1 MAELPDFD
9 SDILD
14 EPPANALVAG
24 FNSLSVVRQFG
35 LMIGLAASIAIGF
48 SVVLWSQEPNYRPL
62 FSNLSDLD
70 VVEITAV
77 LDQQEIPYKIDF
89 KSGLLLVPASDVHAA
104 RLNMASEGY
113 SSEQSMGYEI
123 LQKDPSFGTSQFME
137 TARYHRSIEGELAR
151 TISAM
156 KAVKTAR
163 VHLALPKRSVF
174 VGDKRKPSAS
184 VFIEMI
190 PGKDLGKT
198 NVAAIVHLVA
208 SSIPDLGSKDVT
220 VVDQQGRLLSEND
233 GDGAILMASKQFEY
247 SRSIEKHY
255 SDQVNRILLPILG
268 ENNFAVQ
275 ISADIDF
282 TKTEQTSESYNPDL
296 PALRSERILDEER
309 SGGGVLGGVP
319 GALSNQPPEGGVAPQ
334 VGEGAAANAGEG
346 AGESNRRSQAT
357 RNYELDRTLSHTQ
370 RQFARLMRLS
380 VAVAVDHKLASGSS
394 SDVTAPAPP
403 PVTEETG
410 DEDAA
415 EQPVQQ
421 PVVAASAGSQRIAL
435 SNEEIARL
443 TSLVKNAI
451 GFDAARGDSVEIISQ
466 QFLRDDEMIISDVPL
481 ELWQQP
487 WFWEVAKQG
496 GAGLIILLLVF
507 GVLRPFMNNLSAVGA
522 ESQQIQDLSDPDG
535 IYHDELT
542 DDELDEES
550 ITLSAGVESLLPG
563 PDENYEQQVDAVRSM
578 IADDPGRVAQVIKTW
593 LNDG

>member
-334 VGEGAAANAGEG
+334 VGEGAAANAGE
-346 AGESNRRSQAT
+346 ATGESNRRSQAT

>member
-156 KAVKTAR
+156 KVVKTAR

-346 AGESNRRSQAT
+346 TGESNRRSQAT

-421 PVVAASAGSQRIAL
+421 PVVAASAGSQRISL
-435 SNEEIARL
+435 SNEELARL
-443 TSLVKNAI
+443 TTLVKNAI

-466 QFLRDDEMIISDVPL
+466 QFLRDDEIIISDMPL

>member
-1 MAELPDFD
+1 MAELSDFD
-9 SDILD
+9 SEILD

-24 FNSLSVVRQFG
+24 FNSLSVIRQFG

-77 LDQQEIPYKIDF
+77 LDQNKIPYKIDF
-89 KSGLLLVPASDVHAA
+89 KSGLLLVPATDVHTA
-104 RLNMASEGY
+104 RLQMASEGY
-113 SSEQSMGYEI
+113 SAEQSVGYEM

-156 KAVKTAR
+156 KAVKSAR

-184 VFIEMI
+184 IFLEVV
-190 PGKDLGKT
+190 PGRSLDKI

-208 SSIPDLGSKDVT
+208 ASIPDLSSKDVT

-233 GDGAILMASKQFEY
+233 GDSDILMASKQFEY

-255 SDQVNRILLPILG
+255 NNQISNILLPILG
-268 ENNFAVQ
+268 EDNFAVQ
-275 ISADIDF
+275 ISAEVDF
-282 TKTEQTSESYNPDL
+282 TKSEQTSESYNPDL
-296 PALRSERILDEER
+296 PALRSEKILDEER
-309 SGGGVLGGVP
+309 NGGGVLGGVP
-319 GALSNQPPEGGVAPQ
+319 GALTNQPPAAGNAPQ
-334 VGEGAAANAGEG
+334 AGAGAGGAAGENNQ
-346 AGESNRRSQAT
+346 ESNRRSQAT
-357 RNYELDRTLSHTQ
+357 RNYELDRTLSHTK
-370 RQFARLMRLS
+370 RQAAKLVRLS
-380 VAVAVDHKLASGSS
+380 VAVAVDHKLVSG
-394 SDVTAPAPP
+394 
-403 PVTEETG
+403 
-410 DEDAA
+410 
-415 EQPVQQ
+415 
-421 PVVAASAGSQRIAL
+421 VAASVPATPAATEDGEEAAEGEEVVAVTPVAQTQTQRVAL
-435 SNEEIARL
+435 SNEELARL
-443 TSLVKNAI
+443 TLLVKNTI

-466 QFLRDDEMIISDVPL
+466 KFLRDEVVPVVPAEP

-487 WFWEVAKQG
+487 WFWEAAKQG
-496 GAGLIILLLVF
+496 GAGLIILILVF
-507 GVLRPFMNNLSAVGA
+507 GVLRPFMNNLSASGA
-522 ESQQIQDLSDPDG
+522 DAQQVSDLADPDG

-550 ITLSAGVESLLPG
+550 VTLSAGVESLLPG
-563 PDENYEQQVDAVRSM
+563 PDENFEQQVDAVRSM

-593 LNDG
+593 LADG

>member
-156 KAVKTAR
+156 KVVKTAR

-346 AGESNRRSQAT
+346 TGESNRRSQAT

-403 PVTEETG
+403 PVTEEAG

-435 SNEEIARL
+435 SNEELTRL
-443 TSLVKNAI
+443 TTLVKNAI

-466 QFLRDDEMIISDVPL
+466 QFLRDDEIIISDMPL

>member
-334 VGEGAAANAGEG
+334 VGEGAAANAGE
-346 AGESNRRSQAT
+346 ATGESNRRSQAT

-394 SDVTAPAPP
+394 SDVTAPASP
-403 PVTEETG
+403 PVTEEVG

-415 EQPVQQ
+415 EQQ

>member
-334 VGEGAAANAGEG
+334 VGEGAAANAGE
-346 AGESNRRSQAT
+346 ATGESNRRSQAT

-421 PVVAASAGSQRIAL
+421 PVVAASAGSQRISL
-435 SNEEIARL
+435 SNEELTRL
-443 TSLVKNAI
+443 TTLVKNAI

>member
-334 VGEGAAANAGEG
+334 VGEGAAANAGE
-346 AGESNRRSQAT
+346 ATGESNRRSQAT

-394 SDVTAPAPP
+394 SDVTAPASP
-403 PVTEETG
+403 PVTEEVG

-415 EQPVQQ
+415 EQQ

-522 ESQQIQDLSDPDG
+522 ESQQVQDLSDPDG

>member
-1 MAELPDFD
+1 MAELSDFD

-70 VVEITAV
+70 VVEITAI
-77 LDQQEIPYKIDF
+77 LDQQQIPYKIDF

-104 RLNMASEGY
+104 RLNMASEGF
-113 SSEQSMGYEI
+113 SSQQSVGYEI

-156 KAVKTAR
+156 KAVKSAR

-184 VFIEMI
+184 VFIEMV
-190 PGKDLGKT
+190 PGNDLGKV

-208 SSIPDLGSKDVT
+208 SSIPDLGIKNVT
-220 VVDQQGRLLSEND
+220 VVDQQGRLLSDND
-233 GDGAILMASKQFEY
+233 GDSAILMASKQFEY

-255 SDQVNRILLPILG
+255 NDQVNRILLPILG

-282 TKTEQTSESYNPDL
+282 TKTEQTSESYNPDM

-309 SGGGVLGGVP
+309 NGGGVLGGVP
-319 GALSNQPPEGGVAPQ
+319 GALSNQPPEGGAVPQ
-334 VGEGAAANAGEG
+334 IGEG
-346 AGESNRRSQAT
+346 AGGNAAEGNRESNRRSQAT

-380 VAVAVDHKLASGSS
+380 VAVAVDHKLITATASE
-394 SDVTAPAPP
+394 APAPP
-403 PVTEETG
+403 PVT
-410 DEDAA
+410 DEAA
-415 EQPVQQ
+415 EGEATEQQ
-421 PVVAASAGSQRIAL
+421 SVIASVGGPQRMAL
-435 SNEEIARL
+435 SNDELARL
-443 TSLVKNAI
+443 SILVKNAI

-466 QFLRDDEMIISDVPL
+466 QFLRDDEVIVSEKPL
-481 ELWQQP
+481 ELWEQP

-522 ESQQIQDLSDPDG
+522 ESQQVQDLSDPDG

-593 LNDG
+593 LNDA

>member
-334 VGEGAAANAGEG
+334 VGEGAAANAGE
-346 AGESNRRSQAT
+346 ATGESNRRSQAT

-421 PVVAASAGSQRIAL
+421 PVVAASAGSQRISL
-435 SNEEIARL
+435 SNEELARL
-443 TSLVKNAI
+443 TTLVKNAI